1 MAFGGLLVVR
11 SWTRTASVMALSAVV
26 LPAAGAGALAAVS
39 PPHRPAPIPSP
50 TPGAP
55 APTVTVQDSAQEITL
70 DSLGLSAQTVEG
82 SSGSVAVLV
91 PPPATQPAA
100 SGNFVRIFFAHSS
113 LLDPAGSSVTV
124 AVNGQPLSAIRLDAT
139 NADGSVFEA
148 RVAGSALHAA
158 RPNLMEAR
166 FELKLAGAPA
176 TGDSAA
182 YARLEPQ
189 TLLHYQ
195 LYGPPGSRPPPRLES
210 YPFPLVSRAGSS
222 RVGLILPH
230 PIAEADLRVA
240 LRLAADLGRRAPSQQ
255 LEPEVVTTGANDWLR
270 TSGAS
275 ALLVGTIGRLPI
287 AESVLRAAGF
297 SGSASGWTAPDGQ
310 PVGPADG
317 LLATVTS
324 PFDGQSPVTLVSG
337 FGDDALYKAGQA
349 LIESRGGQPAG
360 SYAVVRQLAADGPAA
375 APLRP
380 GGSVSLADLGADAAQ
395 FRGDGARS
403 LTLPFTAPP
412 VDPGSSGSL
421 QVRLGAGDTASAQL
435 RSLSVLVNGETLS
448 VHPTAPRQPDGS
460 LRQTFSGALIHPG
473 LNTLT
478 LRFVAQPDGTDPLSA
493 GTLTLPPPP
502 PLQAD
507 LELLP
512 HPIFSDP
519 GGVLVVVARLDD
531 AVLTAA
537 ARGMAALGSR
547 SQSTPSPRVVDAAR
561 FAAASLGRTSLIA
574 IGGSGGNRSLEALRS
589 HTGPSPAMGATVQ
602 ERVLVGG
609 TSHFL
614 LWLDGSSDALLQSA
628 ATVLYRHPL
637 QGSSISV
644 DAAGRPH
651 ALGFGPSGTA
661 HDRPWPLAMAVPA
674 LIALASAALLFSIG
688 LQLWRPLERAR

>member
-1 MAFGGLLVVR
+1 MA
-11 SWTRTASVMALSAVV
+11 SAMALAAV
-26 LPAAGAGALAAVS
+26 LIPAAGASTALAAVS
-39 PPHRPAPIPSP
+39 SPHRPSP
-50 TPGAP
+50 TPSATPPGAP
-55 APTVTVQDSAQEITL
+55 TPPASVQDAAQEITL
-70 DSLGLSAQTVEG
+70 GSLGLSAQTVEG
-82 SSGSVAVLV
+82 SSGSVAVLM
-91 PPPATQPAA
+91 PAPAAPPAA

-124 AVNGQPLSAIRLDAT
+124 AVNGQPLGAIRMDAS

-148 RVAGSALHAA
+148 RVASSALHAA

-222 RVGLILPH
+222 RVGLVLPR
-230 PIAEADLRVA
+230 PTAEADLQVA

-255 LEPEVVTTGANDWLR
+255 VQPEVVTAGAADWLK
-270 TSGAS
+270 TAGAS
-275 ALLVGTIGRLPI
+275 ALLVGTIGRLPL
-287 AESVLRAAGF
+287 AESVLKAAGF
-297 SGSASGWTAPDGQ
+297 SASASGWTAPDGQ

-317 LLATVTS
+317 LLVTVTS
-324 PFDGQSPVTLVSG
+324 PFDGQSPVMLVSG
-337 FGDDALYKAGQA
+337 FGDEGLHKAGEA
-349 LIESRGGQPAG
+349 IVESREGLLGG
-360 SYAVVRQLAADGPAA
+360 SYAIVRQPAPPAPGPGV
-375 APLRP
+375 LRA
-380 GGSVSLADLGADAAQ
+380 GGTISLGDLGADPTQ

-403 LTLPFTAPP
+403 FTLPFTAPP
-412 VDPGSSGSL
+412 VDPGSSGWL
-421 QVRLGAGDTASAQL
+421 DVRLGGADATSAQL
-435 RSLSVLVNGETLS
+435 TSLSVLVNGEPLS
-448 VHPTAPRQPDGS
+448 VRPTAARQPDGS
-460 LRQTFSGALIHPG
+460 LRQTFSGILLRPG

-478 LRFVAQPDGTDPLSA
+478 MRFVARPEGADPLPG
-493 GTLTLPPPP
+493 GTLTLPPAPP
-502 PLQAD
+502 PRTD

-531 AVLTAA
+531 AVLSAA
-537 ARGMAALGSR
+537 ARGMSALGSR

-574 IGGSGGNRSLEALRS
+574 VGGSGGNRSLEGLRS
-589 HTGPSPAMGATVQ
+589 QTGPSPATGATVQ

-609 TSHFL
+609 PSHFL

-628 ATVLYRHPL
+628 ATALYRHPL
-637 QGSSISV
+637 PGSSISV
-644 DAAGRPH
+644 DADGRPH
-651 ALGFGPSGTA
+651 ALGFGPTGSV
-661 HDRPWPLAMAVPA
+661 HDRPWAVAAAVPA
-674 LIALASAALLFSIG
+674 LIALAAATLLFSIG
-688 LQLWRPLERAR
+688 WQLWRPLESAR